1 MLKGKK
7 PTNIQKEKK
16 KKICKVLNRLDGV
29 ERYVSVQACTDVKLA
44 LLHTA
49 SLQRALTVTRDGQTR
64 ELSPATVYCRCI

>member
-7 PTNIQKEKK
+7 NYKYTTGKK

-64 ELSPATVYCRCI
+64 ELSPVTVYCRCI